1 MPRTATA
8 DRVDRDTLHQ
18 RRAPRLGE
26 HRAAMQRQRK
36 SLIGIRVTGWGPIVT
51 GGFPPELA
59 DKD

>member
-1 MPRTATA
+1 
-8 DRVDRDTLHQ
+8 
-18 RRAPRLGE
+18 
-26 HRAAMQRQRK
+26 MQRQRK